1 MSRNVWILSKGRPD
15 PITSRFLDS
24 HGVNHTIFVE
34 PQDEAAYRTAL
45 RQTARLQVLG
55 KNDQGIAYVRQAML
69 TEGRRL
75 QQPFW
80 MLDDD
85 IHKVFKLLD
94 REPGAKAMKRTNDGA
109 SLILDE
115 MDRDFDSAGVC
126 YGTPSNDAFA
136 VFGSTAINF
145 RTMNYVFIWLDPR
158 RLPEGL
164 NYDLPGREDVYFAAK
179 MILMGGRGAQ
189 HGGYSFVVTP
199 LAANKS
205 GGLTELYSD
214 WENRVLPVCREMA
227 SSLDAKTVE
236 ILGKLPPKV
245 SKAWGTKKIYAWY
258 EIGYGQRKGNSYI
271 KLSWVNLS
279 KFAKLMTEHN
289 ITY

>member
-145 RTMNYVFIWLDPR
+145 RAMNYVFIWLDPR

-245 SKAWGTKKIYAWY
+245 SKAWGAKKLYAWY

-279 KFAKLMTEHN
+279 KFAKLMAEHN